1 MSDLTHRTDT
11 ALAAV
16 RLLAAVKVSPIA
28 RIEALETVQEEIEKL
43 LAQLDD
49 GEEIEEDD
57 VG

>member
-1 MSDLTHRTDT
+1 MSDLSRRTDT

-16 RLLAAVKVSPIA
+16 RILAAVKASA
-28 RIEALETVQEEIEKL
+28 MRRIEALETVQEEIDKL

-57 VG
+57 D